1 MATTDEIKTSVP
13 TDAPTGD
20 AEPITETSTSAQE
33 TPVLRAEHLTKHFK
47 TNAGVVKAVD
57 DVSFSIARGETLALV
72 GESGCG
78 KSTLGRMAVRLID
91 PTSGTVELDGKD
103 ITHLK
108 GKALREAR
116 KKMQIVF
123 QDPFSSL
130 DPHLTLGEII
140 AEPLRAAGVSKAE
153 QRERVLALME
163 RVGLGPEFYERYPHQ
178 LSGGQRQRVGI
189 ARALAPEPEVIVC
202 DEPVSA
208 LDVSIQAQILN
219 LLRKLQRET
228 SISFLFISHDLAVVR
243 YISTRIC
250 VMFLGQ
256 LCEVCPTPDAYTR
269 PLHPYTKLLID
280 SVPIPDPSQ
289 ADRKRQLLEGE
300 IPSPI
305 NPPAGCRF
313 CTRCPYADE
322 LCRTQKPAMRDF
334 GEGRFCACHH
344 PLEA

>member
-1 MATTDEIKTSVP
+1 
-13 TDAPTGD
+13 
-20 AEPITETSTSAQE
+20 
-33 TPVLRAEHLTKHFK
+33 
-47 TNAGVVKAVD
+47 
-57 DVSFSIARGETLALV
+57 
-72 GESGCG
+72 
-78 KSTLGRMAVRLID
+78 
-91 PTSGTVELDGKD
+91 
-103 ITHLK
+103 
-108 GKALREAR
+108 
-116 KKMQIVF
+116 
-123 QDPFSSL
+123 
-130 DPHLTLGEII
+130 
-140 AEPLRAAGVSKAE
+140 
-153 QRERVLALME
+153 ME
-163 RVGLGPEFYERYPHQ
+163 RVGLGTEFYERYPHQ

-189 ARALAPEPEVIVC
+189 ARALAPNPEVIVC

-228 SISFLFISHDLAVVR
+228 NISFLFISHDLAVVR

>member
-1 MATTDEIKTSVP
+1 MAATATEPLLSVRNLSKRFPVGKTFFGKPKKWV
-13 TDAPTGD
+13 
-20 AEPITETSTSAQE
+20 
-33 TPVLRAEHLTKHFK
+33 H
-47 TNAGVVKAVD
+47 AVNN
-57 DVSFSIARGETLALV
+57 VSFDIMPGETFSLV

-78 KSTLGRMAVRLID
+78 KSTTSRLID
-91 PTSGTVELDGKD
+91 RLITPDSGEIIFEGKD
-103 ITHLK
+103 IAKISTK
-108 GKALREAR
+108 EMRPLRSE
-116 KKMQIVF
+116 MQMVF
-123 QDPFSSL
+123 QDPYGSL
-130 DPHLTLGEII
+130 NPRMRVQDII
-140 AEPLRAAGVSKAE
+140 AEPLRAAGVSKTE
-153 QRERVLALME
+153 QRERVLSLME
-163 RVGLGPEFYERYPHQ
+163 RVGLGTEFYERYPHQ

-189 ARALAPEPEVIVC
+189 ARALAPNPEVIVC

-228 SISFLFISHDLAVVR
+228 NISFLFISHDLAVVR

-269 PLHPYTKLLID
+269 PLHPYTKLLIE

-289 ADRKRQLLEGE
+289 ANRKRQLLEGE